1 MTAPDPRR
9 RSRRP
14 TSLQKPWNVSALVMG
29 ILAIALMLL
38 AVLSVDRPVSKTGDY
53 MELTDR
59 NSPAVFQRKR
69 GLTELLKRDLR
80 GYRRQDRDIIP
91 SSRRGVMTVKMGIY
105 AVNNYGIN
113 LQVPSFEGSGYWWLK
128 WDDDLQT
135 YLSENDLKIW
145 RVMAPVNLLNIPQ
158 SADSVFVPTGK
169 DEPIRMKDG
178 SWYMTGAYSG
188 TFFIDRTDF
197 RRHPFTTLSLPIMIE
212 ADDIALS
219 NNKLLILPDV
229 QGSGVGQFINA
240 NSGWINQGWSLA
252 SYRHHYD
259 TDFGFGA
266 GASDYSQ
273 LVFEVKYASSS
284 WQAFWKV
291 LVPLLIVMAM
301 IAGATKLDTTHYD
314 VRLTLPVT
322 VLLTLVF
329 LQQTHD
335 ANLPQLPYLTFLDEV
350 YVVAY
355 ILTLGAFIMMLWAC
369 RRYYKA
375 LQITDPVEREAEM
388 VKLDKSDD
396 YWPTYVIAAGVIS
409 LTISWFTG

>member
-1 MTAPDPRR
+1 MNPQEPRR
-9 RSRRP
+9 RVRQR
-14 TSLQKPWNVSALVMG
+14 TSLQKPWNLSALLMAL
-29 ILAIALMLL
+29 IAIVLMLL
-38 AVLSVDRPVSKTGDY
+38 AVLTTDKPSSQTGDY
-53 MELTDR
+53 LELSGS
-59 NSPAVFQRKR
+59 NSQAIIQRKKE
-69 GLTELLKRDLR
+69 LSQLLKRDHH
-80 GYRRQDRDIIP
+80 GYQRSGTGKAGPTEQ
-91 SSRRGVMTVKMGIY
+91 GVMKIKMGIY
-105 AVNNYGIN
+105 AMNNYGVD
-113 LQVPSFEGSGYWWLK
+113 LQVPSFESSGYWWLK

-135 YLSENDLKIW
+135 YLTQNDLKIW
-145 RVMAPVNLLNIPQ
+145 KVLTPVNLLDIPQ

-188 TFFIDRTDF
+188 IFFIDRSDF

-212 ADDIALS
+212 ADDIVLS
-219 NNKLLILPDV
+219 NNKLQIVPDV
-229 QGSGVGQFINA
+229 QGSGIGQFIDA
-240 NSGWINQGWSLA
+240 NSGWVNQGWTLA

-259 TDFGFGA
+259 TDFGFGE

-284 WQAFWKV
+284 WSAFWKV
-291 LVPLLIVMAM
+291 MVPLLIVMAM

-335 ANLPQLPYLTFLDEV
+335 SDLPRLPYLTFLDEV
-350 YVVAY
+350 YVIAY

-375 LQITDPVEREAEM
+375 LQIKDPLEQELEM
-388 VKLDKSDD
+388 KRLDKSDD
-396 YWPTYVIAAGVIS
+396 YWPTYVIGAGIIS